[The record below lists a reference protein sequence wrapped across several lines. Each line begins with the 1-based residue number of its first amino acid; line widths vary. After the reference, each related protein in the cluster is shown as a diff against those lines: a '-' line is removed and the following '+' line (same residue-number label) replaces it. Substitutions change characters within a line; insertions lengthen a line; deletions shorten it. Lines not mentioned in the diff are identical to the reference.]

1 MINVCTCCLRI
12 NPLDSKKC
20 HYCQGKCK
28 TMKSLAYGQFRVDS
42 QEKTNKKKEEDND
55 REKFCELQIFEDC
68 YRQRD
73 ETDLIIA
80 RP

>member
-12 NPLDSKKC
+12 NPLGSKRC
-20 HYCQGKCK
+20 HYCQGKCQA
-28 TMKSLAYGQFRVDS
+28 MKSLAYGQFRTGR
-42 QEKTNKKKEEDND
+42 EGKNNEKKEGGND
-55 REKFCELQIFEDC
+55 QEEFCELQIFEDC

-73 ETDLIIA
+73 ETELIIA